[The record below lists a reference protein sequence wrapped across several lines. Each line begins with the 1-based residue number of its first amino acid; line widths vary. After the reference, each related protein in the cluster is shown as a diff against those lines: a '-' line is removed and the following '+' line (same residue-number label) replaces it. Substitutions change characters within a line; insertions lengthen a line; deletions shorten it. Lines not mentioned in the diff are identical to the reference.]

1 MELRWG
7 AAGRD
12 LQNAN
17 LPVPIRAMKNK
28 SICLLGF
35 TLLGTLLALL
45 AAGRGTDSGIAVV
58 EVYALQ

>member
-1 MELRWG
+1 
-7 AAGRD
+7 
-12 LQNAN
+12 
-17 LPVPIRAMKNK
+17 MKNK